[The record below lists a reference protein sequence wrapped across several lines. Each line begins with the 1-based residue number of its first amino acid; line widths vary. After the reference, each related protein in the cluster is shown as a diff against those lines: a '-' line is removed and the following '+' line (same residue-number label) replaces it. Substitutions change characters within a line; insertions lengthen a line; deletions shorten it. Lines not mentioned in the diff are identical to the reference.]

1 MKIQSEK
8 KIIFIG
14 GIHGVGKTTFRKA
27 LGAHLEIEHFS
38 ASELIQRSKQENLSK
53 TKRVED
59 INENQDLFL
68 SALFRHTSSGYWNII
83 DGHFC
88 LLDKDGNATKI
99 PEAIFKEMHPSAILT
114 VFDDVERI
122 RQRLQERDKSYYEPD
137 LIKLFQNEE
146 IEYSKYI
153 AEQLSIPHLIC
164 KSNET
169 MNSGLKF
176 IEELINGA

>member
-1 MKIQSEK
+1 MKNQN

-27 LGAHLEIEHFS
+27 LGAHLEIKHFS
-38 ASELIQRSKQENLSK
+38 ASELIQRSRQENPST

-59 INENQDLFL
+59 INENQDLFP
-68 SALFRHTSSGYWNII
+68 SALFRYTSSGHWNVI

-88 LLDKDGNATKI
+88 LLDKDGNVTKI
-99 PEAIFKEMHPSAILT
+99 PAATFKKMSPSAILT
-114 VFDDVERI
+114 IFDDVEKI
-122 RQRLQERDKSYYEPD
+122 RQRLQARDKSYYEPD
-137 LIKLFQNEE
+137 LIRLFQDKE

-164 KSNET
+164 KSNEA
-169 MNSGLKF
+169 MNSGLEF